1 MTYINILTYTLKHI
15 NMTNLNIEQCYVIP
29 ECFYQAVDNTGLYFG
44 STTILSIMITCFPDR
59 S

>member
-1 MTYINILTYTLKHI
+1 MTYTLKHI